1 LVNQS
6 LSLGKELLS
15 MDIVRGLGL
24 VGAFLITFSPI
35 TYSSEPLAVLD
46 PNSPVLN
53 EVYKDEVPVSGKV
66 IAGVGMSGLAVKG
79 VLALFPKVKSS
90 LGFACVQVMSRDG
103 RYWAENTFVLPEI
116 DLGDGVQVSYPSK
129 YNNLLNEY
137 SADDLAILSY
147 SGRCEKKKVNNFMV
161 TTRQKLVDKS
171 RALIVYVNS
180 SRADTY
186 IRVMNDSTKKVAKK
200 CRKITEGRRTGYDTI
215 CRVDMPEETSAVNPV
230 KLSVYRRK
238 FNKSLKPVQF
248 LVALPELN

>member
-1 LVNQS
+1 
-6 LSLGKELLS
+6 
-15 MDIVRGLGL
+15 MDRARKLGL
-24 VGAFLITFSPI
+24 IGALLTAFSPI
-35 TYSSEPLAVLD
+35 VYSIDPVAILD
-46 PNSPVLN
+46 PNSPILN

-66 IAGVGMSGLAVKG
+66 IAGVGMSGLAVNG
-79 VLALFPKVKSS
+79 ELALFPKAESS

-116 DLGDGVQVSYPSK
+116 DLGDRVQVSYPSK
-129 YNNLLNEY
+129 YNDLLNEY
-137 SADDLAILSY
+137 DADDLAILSY

-186 IRVMNDSTKKVAKK
+186 IRVMNDPLKKVTKK

-215 CRVDMPEETSAVNPV
+215 CRVDMSERTPAVNPV
-230 KLSVYRRK
+230 KLGIYRRK

-248 LVALPELN
+248 LVVLPELNS